1 MDPRMLGLFGVLI
14 AFGHSILAMSGEET
28 LAQVNREIAHP
39 KLKNL
44 KRAAIVIAI
53 FSFVFTGIGTLLAVM
68 IIPDE
73 LRVPVYRDNLM
84 SGLAMNL
91 YGPVI
96 LKLIFNAFVVLCGFL
111 LLSGAVNTSIIG
123 ANGVLNRVSEDG
135 VLHDWFR
142 KPQRKYGTTS
152 RIINMVVIFQLL
164 TILASRGDVITLGE
178 AYAFGVIWSFT
189 FNSLA
194 MLVLRFKYKGER
206 GWKVP
211 VNIKIGKT
219 EIPFGLASVHF
230 VLLAVAVTNLFTKSI
245 ATKTGVVFALAF
257 YLIFY
262 FSEHH
267 NQKKHALAKQD
278 MKEHFQ
284 LEQESQVSKDVLGVK
299 PGNVLVTVRDYNT
312 LSHLRWV
319 LERTDTDEQ
328 DVVVLSARMTGP
340 GSAEYDLSTE
350 QIFSDY
356 EQKLFT
362 ETVKV
367 AEKVGKTISLVVVPA
382 RDPFS
387 AIIQTANEL
396 ESSAIVA
403 GLSSK
408 MTAEEQAYR
417 LGEAW
422 EAIPGNKRQVVF
434 QVVKPDE
441 TVATFRIGPH
451 TPDIKTE
458 DVHLIH
464 RIWLKMRT
472 RPGMEKLHHHDI
484 LTHALIRYSRDWTR
498 VPEEIENELRRGAG
512 QRPLGTHAPPK
523 QLEPPKAG
531 AKPYEGPDRR
541 TTGITD
547 TGKDKFQGF

>member
-1 MDPRMLGLFGVLI
+1 
-14 AFGHSILAMSGEET
+14 
-28 LAQVNREIAHP
+28 
-39 KLKNL
+39 
-44 KRAAIVIAI
+44 
-53 FSFVFTGIGTLLAVM
+53 
-68 IIPDE
+68 
-73 LRVPVYRDNLM
+73 
-84 SGLAMNL
+84 
-91 YGPVI
+91 
-96 LKLIFNAFVVLCGFL
+96 
-111 LLSGAVNTSIIG
+111 
-123 ANGVLNRVSEDG
+123 
-135 VLHDWFR
+135 
-142 KPQRKYGTTS
+142 
-152 RIINMVVIFQLL
+152 
-164 TILASRGDVITLGE
+164 
-178 AYAFGVIWSFT
+178 
-189 FNSLA
+189 
-194 MLVLRFKYKGER
+194 
-206 GWKVP
+206 
-211 VNIKIGKT
+211 
-219 EIPFGLASVHF
+219 
-230 VLLAVAVTNLFTKSI
+230 
-245 ATKTGVVFALAF
+245 
-257 YLIFY
+257 
-262 FSEHH
+262 
-267 NQKKHALAKQD
+267 
-278 MKEHFQ
+278 
-284 LEQESQVSKDVLGVK
+284 
-299 PGNVLVTVRDYNT
+299 VLVTVRDYNT

-441 TVATFRIGPH
+441 SVATFRIGPH

-484 LTHALIRYSRDWTR
+484 LTHSLIRYSRDWTR
-498 VPEEIENELRRGAG
+498 NPDEIENELRRGAG
-512 QRPLGTHAPPK
+512 QRPMGSSAPPK
-523 QLEPPKAG
+523 QLEPPRPG
-531 AKPYEGPDRR
+531 SKPYEGPDRR

>member
-1 MDPRMLGLFGVLI
+1 
-14 AFGHSILAMSGEET
+14 
-28 LAQVNREIAHP
+28 
-39 KLKNL
+39 
-44 KRAAIVIAI
+44 
-53 FSFVFTGIGTLLAVM
+53 
-68 IIPDE
+68 
-73 LRVPVYRDNLM
+73 
-84 SGLAMNL
+84 
-91 YGPVI
+91 
-96 LKLIFNAFVVLCGFL
+96 
-111 LLSGAVNTSIIG
+111 
-123 ANGVLNRVSEDG
+123 
-135 VLHDWFR
+135 LHDWFR

-152 RIINMVVIFQLL
+152 RIINMVVVLQLM
-164 TILASRGDVITLGE
+164 TIIASRGDVITLGE

-230 VLLAVAVTNLFTKSI
+230 VLLAVAITNLFTKSI

-267 NQKKHALAKQD
+267 NLKKHALAKQD

-284 LEQESQVSKDVLGVK
+284 LEQESQVNKDVLGVK

-417 LGEAW
+417 LGQAW
-422 EAIPGNKRQVVF
+422 EAIPDNKRQIVF

-441 TVATFRIGPH
+441 SVATFRIGPH

-464 RIWLKMRT
+464 RIWLKMRKKT
-472 RPGMEKLHHHDI
+472 GMEELHHHDI

-498 VPEEIENELRRGAG
+498 NPDEIENELRRGAG
-512 QRPLGTHAPPK
+512 QRAVSGAPPK
-523 QLEPPKAG
+523 QLEPPKPG
-531 AKPYEGPDRR
+531 TKPYEVPDRR
-541 TTGITD
+541 AKTGVTD